1 MHGDFGRPRL
11 RARLLA
17 ASSYLGLVLM
27 TAQPS
32 QVRAQEYRG
41 RPPFEGFYNHGF
53 LSVEGGLLFNGS
65 QRNLS
70 FAPDDQFFGGLNALR
85 PGHRIGSTAG
95 IAFGWMVDPSWD
107 WAVRFRHNNFGTSE
121 ETSPTA
127 FARSRLHYETI
138 DGEVGFYVPMWRP
151 ANVRVFAGPR
161 VLHSSN
167 QISYGYNT
175 LTVDPI
181 GGPFDKLGQYQHDVS
196 LWGFGPRAGLEA
208 SLPLGDLPLTFNAS
222 GSGSVLFSRVD
233 HRYDFSFTNENFPI
247 GESGSGSTHLRS
259 SRTIYNLEGNVSIVY
274 HIAPPVAV
282 HLGYQAAQYWSLN
295 TSILNPNFRGPFQ
308 TGRGNVLSHGPFVRF
323 VFDLP

>member
-1 MHGDFGRPRL
+1 
-11 RARLLA
+11 
-17 ASSYLGLVLM
+17 M

-32 QVRAQEYRG
+32 QLRAQEYRG
-41 RPPFEGFYNHGF
+41 RPPYEGFYNHGF
-53 LSVEGGLLFNGS
+53 LSVEGGLLFNDS

-70 FAPDDQFFGGLNALR
+70 FAPDDQFLVGLNALR
-85 PGHRIGSTAG
+85 PGHRIGSTVG

-121 ETSPTA
+121 ETSSTA

-167 QISYGYNT
+167 QISYGYHT
-175 LTVDPI
+175 FADSP
-181 GGPFDKLGQYQHDVS
+181 GGPLDKLGQYDHDVS

-208 SLPLGDLPLTFNAS
+208 SVPLGDWPVSLNVG
-222 GSGSVLFSRVD
+222 GSGSVLFSHVT
-233 HRYDFSFTNENFPI
+233 HQNSFSFLNQEFI
-247 GESGSGSTHLRS
+247 GPNDTGSGSSRERS
-259 SRTIYNLEGNVSIVY
+259 ARTVYNLEGNVSVVY
-274 HIAPPVAV
+274 RIAPPVAV

-295 TSILNPNFRGPFQ
+295 TSIVNATFRGPFQ
-308 TGRGNVLSHGPFVRF
+308 IGRGNVLSHGPFVRI